1 MNSQYAPADCSLIF
15 RFLCNYDRSC
25 VYSNST
31 VGAAAHCFTDVIL
44 QDTDLSIRLV
54 PLDSTN
60 SLTGVLTHWFTGWG
74 KIIIFVG
81 DKKRQYYYSKFSYYQ
96 NLLELHL
103 SVTH

>member
-1 MNSQYAPADCSLIF
+1 
-15 RFLCNYDRSC
+15 

-44 QDTDLSIRLV
+44 QDTDLSVLLV

-60 SLTGVLTHWFTGWG
+60 SLTGVLIHRFTVWG

-103 SVTH
+103 SLTH